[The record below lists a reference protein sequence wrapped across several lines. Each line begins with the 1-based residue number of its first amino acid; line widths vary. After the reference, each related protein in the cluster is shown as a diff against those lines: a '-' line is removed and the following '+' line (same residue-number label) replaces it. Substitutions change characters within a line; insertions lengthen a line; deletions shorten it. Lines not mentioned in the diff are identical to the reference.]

1 MAEPGQKLAP
11 SPRGPTLASA
21 AASRLAGI
29 GALQR
34 LAREVFD
41 VAGGH
46 VLPAMLTG
54 EIGPA
59 IRALPHGVASVSM
72 AALGGNSP
80 VAAPAPITAEAR
92 AHFGPCT

>member
-1 MAEPGQKLAP
+1 MAEPGQKLAS

-46 VLPAMLTG
+46 VLPPMLTG
-54 EIGPA
+54 EIGLA
-59 IRALPHGVASVSM
+59 IRALRHGCASVSM
-72 AALGGNSP
+72 APLRGTNPMCSP
-80 VAAPAPITAEAR
+80 PAPPP
-92 AHFGPCT
+92 HSPPPPSHCT